1 MDGGRSLIRYALTI
15 RGSDSKPI
23 FDCCVS
29 QLRSFEMFEENVG
42 AASPKIA
49 AADGFGLLP
58 YA

>member
-1 MDGGRSLIRYALTI
+1 VGRSLIRYALTV
-15 RGSDSKPI
+15 RGSEGHPV

-29 QLRSFEMFEENVG
+29 QLRNFEMFEENVG

-49 AADGFGLLP
+49 AVDGFGLP